1 MPDEPSDDDR
11 AWWTSA
17 GQPDP
22 VDQDVLTALAGR
34 IDPTRP
40 IGPLGLRAR
49 SRRPH
54 ILVAVAV
61 AALLGGAGA
70 ALVVTDS
77 GTPVAAH
84 NAAAAGPAPTSSAAP
99 ASPSSGGSGQNSS
112 APGISGAVPG
122 VLHGQF
128 VTRRPG
134 GGYQALDVQVGQV
147 TAVSSRSITVRSEDG
162 FTRSYV
168 IAPSTVVDAG
178 RDGLGSVRIG
188 DQAAVDAT
196 VSGSAAGPGGS
207 SSGAGGETALRI
219 DDLTVLRQHG
229 SALSQW
235 HGPSDGAGAAAS

>member
-1 MPDEPSDDDR
+1 MSDEPPDDDPG
-11 AWWTSA
+11 WWTSA
-17 GQPDP
+17 DQPDP
-22 VDQDVLTALAGR
+22 ADQDVLTALAGR

-40 IGPLGLRAR
+40 IGPLSLRAR
-49 SRRPH
+49 SRRPY

-77 GTPVAAH
+77 GTPVPAH
-84 NAAAAGPAPTSSAAP
+84 NAAAAGPAPTPSAAP
-99 ASPSSGGSGQNSS
+99 PSPLSGGAGQSP
-112 APGISGAVPG
+112 AVPGISGAAPG

-128 VTRRPG
+128 VTRKPG
-134 GGYQALDVQVGQV
+134 GGYQIVDVQVGQV
-147 TAVSSRSITVRSEDG
+147 TAVSSRLITLRSEDG

-168 IAPSTVVDAG
+168 IAPATIVDAG
-178 RDGLGSVRIG
+178 RDGIGSVRIG

-196 VSGSAAGPGGS
+196 VSASTAGPGGS
-207 SSGAGGETALRI
+207 SSGAGNPTASRI

-235 HGPSDGAGAAAS
+235 RVPSGGAGVAAR